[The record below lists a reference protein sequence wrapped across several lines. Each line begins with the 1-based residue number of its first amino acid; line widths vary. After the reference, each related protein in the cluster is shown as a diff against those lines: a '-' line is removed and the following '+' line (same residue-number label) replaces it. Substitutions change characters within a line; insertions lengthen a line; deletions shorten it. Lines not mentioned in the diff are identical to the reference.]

1 MIRRLLIAA
10 ALLAVA
16 GCTGPVGPAGPSGAA
31 GPTGEVGP
39 SGPGYD
45 TPVSISAV
53 LPRSVAVGVQSDVT
67 ISGYATKWTDQSVVS
82 FGTGVT
88 VRNVKAASPTA
99 MLATIIVSPTA
110 MPGPRDVTVREG
122 STTTTFSGFE
132 VLPYATLNILG
143 TPVQGALVRAHLV
156 VNDPMFAFAPN
167 QVFTVGAGVTQVRL
181 EKQLSRTAD
190 VLLGVNL
197 DAAPGMRSISLSAAG
212 LSFAD
217 VLNVTANA
225 PVDPPA
231 FPAMVDF
238 TAPYESVVYN
248 LTDVP
253 AGTVVEATEGAIL
266 GVLSPDAGWSSTSK
280 VGSSLLLLAAG
291 GTVTVFDSAGDGGM
305 TTVTAAP
312 IPEVAD
318 AEPNDTNATAQTVT
332 SFPVRLTGALTLTAP
347 ADLDWYKIVVPAS
360 AVGKRV
366 RMTSTSTAPYDYYV
380 DIQQNG
386 VSLGG
391 PWELYTF
398 SNLTK
403 TALSGVITTAGDL
416 FIQLRPYDDTDYTL
430 TLVLE

>member
-10 ALLAVA
+10 TLFAVA

-31 GPTGEVGP
+31 GPTGVEGP

-53 LPRSVAVGVQSDVT
+53 LPRSLAVGVQSDVT

-110 MPGPRDVTVREG
+110 TPGPRDVTVREG
-122 STTTTFSGFE
+122 SVTTTFSGFE
-132 VLPYATLNILG
+132 VLPYATLSILG
-143 TPVQGALVRAHLV
+143 TPVQGALLRAHLV
-156 VNDPMFAFAPN
+156 VNDPMFAFTNN
-167 QVFTVGAGVTQVRL
+167 QVVAVGAGVTQVRV
-181 EKQLSRTAD
+181 EKQLSRTLD

-197 DAAPGMRSISLSAAG
+197 DAAPGMRSISLTTGG
-212 LSFAD
+212 LSFPD

-225 PVDPPA
+225 PVDLPMLPT
-231 FPAMVDF
+231 PVDF
-238 TAPYESVVYN
+238 TAPGESVVYN

-253 AGTVVEATEGAIL
+253 AGTVLEASEGSLL
-266 GVLSPDAGWSSTSK
+266 GLLAPDAGWSSTSK
-280 VGSSLLLLAAG
+280 VGNSLLLLAAA
-291 GTVTVFDSAGDGGM
+291 GTVTVFDGAGDGGM
-305 TTVTAAP
+305 TTVTGAP

-318 AEPNDTNATAQTVT
+318 AEPNDTTATAQSVT
-332 SFPVRLTGALTLTAP
+332 SFPVRLTGSLAIGTP
-347 ADLDWYKIVVPAS
+347 NDFDWYKVTVPAS
-360 AVGKRV
+360 AVGRRV

-416 FIQLRPYDDTDYTL
+416 FIQLRPYNDTDYTL

>member
-1 MIRRLLIAA
+1 MTHRLLIAA
-10 ALLAVA
+10 ALFAVS

-31 GPTGEVGP
+31 GPTGVEGP

-53 LPRSVAVGVQSDVT
+53 LPRSLAVGVQTDVT

-99 MLATIIVSPTA
+99 MLATIVVSPTA
-110 MPGPRDVTVREG
+110 TPGPRDVTVREG
-122 STTTTFSGFE
+122 TVTTTFSGFE
-132 VLPYATLNILG
+132 VLPYATLSIQG
-143 TPVQGALVRAHLV
+143 TPVQGALLRAHLV
-156 VNDPMFAFAPN
+156 VNDPMFSFTTN
-167 QVFTVGAGVTQVRL
+167 QVFAAGSGVTQVRL
-181 EKQLSRTAD
+181 EKQLSRTLD

-197 DAAPGMRSISLSAAG
+197 DAAPGMRSLSLTAGG
-212 LSFAD
+212 LSFPD
-217 VLNVTANA
+217 VINVTANA
-225 PVDPPA
+225 AVDLPMLPA
-231 FPAMVDF
+231 PVDF
-238 TAPYESVVYN
+238 TVPGQSVVYN
-248 LTDVP
+248 LIDVS
-253 AGTVVEATEGAIL
+253 AGTVLEASEGSVL
-266 GVLSPDAGWSSTSK
+266 GLLAPDAGWSSTSK
-280 VGSSLLLLAAG
+280 VGSSLLLLTAA
-291 GTVTVFDSAGDGGM
+291 GTVTVFDAAGDGGM
-305 TTVTAAP
+305 TTVTGAP

-318 AEPNDTNATAQTVT
+318 AEPNDTTATAQGVT
-332 SFPVRLTGALTLTAP
+332 SFPVRLTGSLTLAAP
-347 ADLDWYKIVVPAS
+347 SDYDWYKIAVPAS

-380 DIQQNG
+380 DLQQNG

-416 FIQLRPYDDTDYTL
+416 FIQLRPYNDTDYTL